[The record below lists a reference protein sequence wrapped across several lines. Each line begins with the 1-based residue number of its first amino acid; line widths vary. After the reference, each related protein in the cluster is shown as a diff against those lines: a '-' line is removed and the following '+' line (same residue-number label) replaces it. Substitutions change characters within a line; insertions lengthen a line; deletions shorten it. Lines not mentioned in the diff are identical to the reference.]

1 MSPRGVSVR
10 ARPKPIMSV
19 GDPDGVV
26 GHVARDRLAFA
37 LVDEGGALD
46 VASIRSFA
54 KEDQPTVSGGLS
66 DFLRAAGTSPSLKRC
81 ALAVAG
87 VARGDVVS
95 ITNSPWFVS
104 RSGLAAMLGAPPII
118 LNDFAARAWALA
130 DPSKAKV
137 ETFQG
142 ARPSMTQSEGSCCLI
157 GIGLE
162 LGVAALVRDS
172 SGVSRV
178 IASEAG
184 ASILPSSQSLKSPAV
199 ERLHGSGDRIEA
211 YKVLSGIGLA
221 RLAQAMRGGA
231 SPVKVTDLA
240 AVRAVTNGRD
250 ASDREALNVFCELFW
265 EFAANLTMTF
275 GAWDGVLVTG
285 EVAHMLRARLI
296 DAARLGFARKGPH
309 MRLLQ
314 AVPLSFVTVDHGE
327 LAGAAMALNAAG
339 EP

>member
-1 MSPRGVSVR
+1 MST
-10 ARPKPIMSV
+10 
-19 GDPDGVV
+19 GDPAGVV
-26 GHVARDRLAFA
+26 GHVARDGLAFA

-66 DFLRAAGTSPSLKRC
+66 DFLRAAGMSPSLKRC

-104 RSGLAAMLGAPPII
+104 RSGLAGMLGSPPII

-130 DPSKAKV
+130 DRSKARV

-142 ARPSMTQSEGSCCLI
+142 TCAPITLSEGTSCLI
-157 GIGLE
+157 GVGLE
-162 LGVAALVRDS
+162 LGVAALIHGP
-172 SGVSRV
+172 SGVLKV

-184 ASILPSSQSLKSPAV
+184 ASTLPSLQLLKSPV
-199 ERLHGSGDRIEA
+199 LERLYASGERVEA
-211 YKVLSGIGLA
+211 YKILSGIGLA
-221 RLAQAMRGGA
+221 RLAQAMRGGL
-231 SPVKVTDLA
+231 SPTKVPDLA
-240 AVRAVTNGRD
+240 AIRAVANGRD
-250 ASDREALNVFCELFW
+250 ASDREALRVFCEVFW
-265 EFAANLTMTF
+265 DFAANLTMTF
-275 GAWDGVLVTG
+275 GAWDGLMVTG
-285 EVAHMLRARLI
+285 EVAHMLKARLI
-296 DAARLGFARKGPH
+296 DAARQGFARKGPH
-309 MRLLQ
+309 VRLLQ

-339 EP
+339 RS

>member
-1 MSPRGVSVR
+1 MSSGNPV
-10 ARPKPIMSV
+10 
-19 GDPDGVV
+19 GVV
-26 GHVARDRLAFA
+26 GHVARDSLAFA
-37 LVDEGGALD
+37 FVDEGGALD

-66 DFLRAAGTSPSLKRC
+66 DFLRAAGTSASPKRC

-104 RSGLAAMLGAPPII
+104 RSGLAGMLGAPPII

-130 DPSKAKV
+130 DPSKARV
-137 ETFQG
+137 ETFHG
-142 ARPSMTQSEGSCCLI
+142 TRAPATQSEGTCCLI
-157 GIGLE
+157 GVGLE
-162 LGVAALVRDS
+162 LGVAALIRGP
-172 SGVSRV
+172 SGVSKV

-184 ASILPSSQSLKSPAV
+184 ASILPSSQSLKSPV
-199 ERLHGSGDRIEA
+199 LERLHAPGERIEA

-221 RLAQAMRGGA
+221 RLAQAIRAGA
-231 SPVKVTDLA
+231 SAAKVPDLA
-240 AVRAVTNGRD
+240 AIRAVTNGRD
-250 ASDREALNVFCELFW
+250 AGDREALSVFCEVFW
-265 EFAANLTMTF
+265 DFAANLTMTF
-275 GAWDGVLVTG
+275 GAWDGLLVTG
-285 EVAHMLRARLI
+285 EVAHMLKARLV

-309 MRLLQ
+309 VRLLQ

-339 EP
+339 MP